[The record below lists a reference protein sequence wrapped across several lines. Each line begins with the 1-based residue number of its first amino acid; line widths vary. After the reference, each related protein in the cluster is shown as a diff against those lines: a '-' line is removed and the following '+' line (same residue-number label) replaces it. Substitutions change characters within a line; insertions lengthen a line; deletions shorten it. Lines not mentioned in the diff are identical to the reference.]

1 MECYVKGN
9 SFQFLLETEG
19 HTIWGISPVSCK
31 NSYYLEILWNSRERA
46 WGCKIPKVTVDQSD
60 LVFSCPLLPEKE
72 EEKRNY
78 YRIPRWI
85 FASETRVEKKRKKE
99 KKQGLVYF
107 ELQDGSIKVTIVIPS
122 TTTPTQ
128 GRCLSLHQVTHQ
140 DLNCPNCGVY
150 ALSKIQDDFRWNT
163 GKL

>member
-85 FASETRVEKKRKKE
+85 FASETRVETKRKKE
-99 KKQGLVYF
+99 RKETRAGLFWAPGWQHKSDHSNSLYNYTNP
-107 ELQDGSIKVTIVIPS
+107 GKVPQPPPS
-122 TTTPTQ
+122 DPPRPQ
-128 GRCLSLHQVTHQ
+128 LPKLWRL
-140 DLNCPNCGVY
+140 CP
-150 ALSKIQDDFRWNT
+150 
-163 GKL
+163 